1 MANKKKKKRL
11 GAGAVTLSVLFTL
24 ILAAGAVYGLL
35 VWGGSRPA
43 PADLGE
49 AAAAADKTVA
59 LYVPGESTEGQAPEP
74 AAAVLPETA
83 RSEEYGYDEIN
94 LNAGCPSKTVTSH
107 GKGAAL
113 LSDPSALDRL
123 LDRIFSL

>member
-11 GAGAVTLSVLFTL
+11 GAGAVVLSVLFTL

-35 VWGGSRPA
+35 AWGGSRPA

-49 AAAAADKTVA
+49 AAAAANKTVA

-83 RSEEYGYDEIN
+83 RSEEYGYDEI
-94 LNAGCPSKTVTSH
+94 LYDQDGLLVAKVKGKRYVGYIAVIDDPMRITLGKCP
-107 GKGAAL
+107 
-113 LSDPSALDRL
+113 
-123 LDRIFSL
+123 